1 MARPKGSKN
10 KTVEV
15 EAPREF
21 DYERDDTAY
30 DGTYQINPAV
40 ATTTATAQPWSMAGL
55 GTSITS
61 AEARPYTP
69 EPIVSAI
76 PAYHGTQTLFLVE
89 GDVQLSSR
97 EAGRGSMVAKQ
108 TRIVRAGS
116 DAEAVQK
123 YSIYF
128 RGLSDTASEYTVIRA
143 AAMEVID

>member
-10 KTVEV
+10 KTVEA

-40 ATTTATAQPWSMAGL
+40 AAPTATAQPWTLTGL

-61 AEARPYTP
+61 SEARAYTP
-69 EPIVSAI
+69 EPIMSAI
-76 PAYHGTQTLFLVE
+76 PAQRGTQTLFLVE
-89 GDVQLSSR
+89 GEVQLSSR

-123 YSIYF
+123 YSNYF
-128 RGLSDTASEYTVIRA
+128 RGLSDAAAEYAVIRA